1 MADKTSKWWSK
12 RHHPGYCGSFGGSH
26 SSGCNRQNLKRKR
39 ENAGQEFAK
48 RQAKESTMDELVAFA
63 LEGDPEAS
71 SIRTREVTR
80 TIMDD
85 LVKSEP
91 EDSIDPVREM
101 TPLTGDDECQML

>member
-1 MADKTSKWWSK
+1 
-12 RHHPGYCGSFGGSH
+12 
-26 SSGCNRQNLKRKR
+26 
-39 ENAGQEFAK
+39 
-48 RQAKESTMDELVAFA
+48 MDESVAFA

-101 TPLTGDDECQML
+101 TPLTGDDESMPDAVTALLTAVTN

>member
-1 MADKTSKWWSK
+1 
-12 RHHPGYCGSFGGSH
+12 
-26 SSGCNRQNLKRKR
+26 
-39 ENAGQEFAK
+39 
-48 RQAKESTMDELVAFA
+48 MDELVAFA

-91 EDSIDPVREM
+91 EDSIMDDLVKSEPEDSIDPVREM
-101 TPLTGDDECQML
+101 TPLTGDDESMPDAVTALLTAVTN

>member
-1 MADKTSKWWSK
+1 
-12 RHHPGYCGSFGGSH
+12 
-26 SSGCNRQNLKRKR
+26 
-39 ENAGQEFAK
+39 
-48 RQAKESTMDELVAFA
+48 MDELVAFA

-80 TIMDD
+80 TITDD

-101 TPLTGDDECQML
+101 TPLTGDDESMPDAVTALLTAVTN

>member
-1 MADKTSKWWSK
+1 
-12 RHHPGYCGSFGGSH
+12 
-26 SSGCNRQNLKRKR
+26 
-39 ENAGQEFAK
+39 
-48 RQAKESTMDELVAFA
+48 MDELVAFA

-91 EDSIDPVREM
+91 EDSPVREL
-101 TPLTGDDECQML
+101 LTGDDEHALVE